1 MRVHARRQLS
11 EVGSVFLH
19 VDFRDGTQ
27 VVRLGGKC
35 LHPVRCL
42 TRPGKAIFELPF
54 IKCIT
59 VKLQNMKLQK
69 KKTIRTIGKVFMI
82 TEANRRSKLVPRL
95 NIYRKVLSVQDF
107 PFLLIL

>member
-1 MRVHARRQLS
+1 MCVRARRQLLG
-11 EVGSVFLH
+11 VGSVFLH

-27 VVRLGGKC
+27 VVRLSGKC
-35 LHPVRCL
+35 LCPVRCL
-42 TRPGKAIFELPF
+42 TKPGKVILDLPL

-69 KKTIRTIGKVFMI
+69 IKNIRSIGKVFMI
-82 TEANRRSKLVPRL
+82 TEAKRRSKLVPRL

-107 PFLLIL
+107 PILLIL